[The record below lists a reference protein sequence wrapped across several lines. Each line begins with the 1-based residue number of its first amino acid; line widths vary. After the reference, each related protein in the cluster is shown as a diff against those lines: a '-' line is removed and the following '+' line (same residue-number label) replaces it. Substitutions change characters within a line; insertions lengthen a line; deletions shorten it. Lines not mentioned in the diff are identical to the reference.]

1 MLWTK
6 LGMGLLGMAG
16 KGLAGSGLLQT
27 LSQGLGSGAPMDR
40 ALLDR
45 ALGGIGMDRSHRAGM
60 PRVDRA

>member
-27 LSQGLGSGAPMDR
+27 LSQGLAAVKAAAPVKAWD
-40 ALLDR
+40 A
-45 ALGGIGMDRSHRAGM
+45 AEAA
-60 PRVDRA
+60 PCTAAA

>member
-27 LSQGLGSGAPMDR
+27 LSQGLGSGKGAAPAKAWD
-40 ALLDR
+40 A
-45 ALGGIGMDRSHRAGM
+45 AEAA
-60 PRVDRA
+60 PCTAAA